1 MRTIYL
7 EHCNPSD
14 AVKMDKTWKM
24 LFLSIFVEGDGI
36 SLGKPYVLDWDRISS
51 IKVKKIYQHFFMNWL
66 MPINF
71 STNFVL
77 LWSIKV

>member
-36 SLGKPYVLDWDRISS
+36 SLGKPYVLDWHRISS
-51 IKVKKIYQHFFMNWL
+51 IKVKKKSTFFHEL
-66 MPINF
+66 
-71 STNFVL
+71 TNANQFL
-77 LWSIKV
+77 N